1 VNIVFISG
9 FLSPN
14 SKGGPALRAK
24 NSLAIMQRLGNV
36 KAFDLETISRFSWS
50 GGETRPKS
58 RERLGPWVVA
68 DWVSQYF
75 HTAISRL
82 LQITEIFTQL
92 VSVSTYFKLRR
103 FIQDASPDIVWFS
116 YASDYPKLF
125 VLLRRRFPLVP
136 FVADTQAVVSTHL
149 KRAVEEM
156 SGIRRLVYKNLARE
170 KLKHENIMMSEASI
184 TTAVSEVD
192 LDEYRSR
199 AQSNRLAL
207 FPNVV
212 ATSPLQR
219 SEIQKAKVP
228 TILITGTFGGEEG
241 AMTHGTLWFLR
252 EVFPNLLRKVP
263 DLKVNRVGR
272 NAVSLRDFTHIPDE
286 VTVEADVS
294 SLAPYFLE
302 AWCSVCPLFFE
313 SGTRFKILE
322 ASERAVPTVS
332 TGLGAEGLD
341 FEHERHILIADTPDE
356 FTSALIRVLGD
367 TQLRSTLGEE
377 SRAILEQKYSLGAGT
392 EAVKRILDRCIPA
405 FRLP

>member
-1 VNIVFISG
+1 M
-9 FLSPN
+9 
-14 SKGGPALRAK
+14 RAT
-24 NSLAIMQRLGNV
+24 NSLAIMQWLGNV
-36 KAFDLETISRFSWS
+36 NAFDLETISRFSWS
-50 GGETRPKS
+50 GGDTRPNW
-58 RERLGPWVVA
+58 RERRGSWVVVDSA
-68 DWVSQYF
+68 SQYF
-75 HTAISRL
+75 YKAISRL
-82 LQITEIFTQL
+82 LQIIEIFTQI
-92 VSVSTYFKLRR
+92 VSVSAYFRLRR
-103 FIQDASPDIVWFS
+103 FIRDASPDIVWFS

-125 VLLRRRFPLVP
+125 VLLRRRFPSIP

-156 SGIRRLVYKNLARE
+156 SGIRRLVYKNLARD
-170 KLKHENIMMSEASI
+170 KVRHENIMMQEASI
-184 TTAVSEVD
+184 TTAVSEID
-192 LDEYRSR
+192 LEEYRSR
-199 AQSNRLAL
+199 AQTNNLAL

-212 ATSPLQR
+212 STSPLHR
-219 SEIQKAKVP
+219 SEIQEAKVP

-252 EVFPNLLRKVP
+252 EVFPNLLKQVP
-263 DLKVNRVGR
+263 DLKVKIVGR
-272 NAVSLRDFTHIPDE
+272 NAGRLQDFTKIPDE
-286 VTVEADVS
+286 VTVEADVP
-294 SLAPYFLE
+294 SLAPYFSE

-367 TQLRSTLGEE
+367 ARLRSNLGDE

-392 EAVKRILDRCIPA
+392 EAAKRILERCIPA
-405 FRLP
+405 SGLP